1 MRGLARIC
9 SILLMIFE
17 VISCSNSNNTCASN
31 RENDCNFVKINKY
44 SQNAYLK
51 YHKFLT
57 LVDEAKGKY
66 KSCEPTKCSCFTS
79 VISEDLEPF
88 KNGITK
94 SMLQEIKTKG
104 TKYQII
110 NHQLYRD
117 ESCMFPARCHGIEHF
132 LLELLPKLE
141 DVEFIVNTRDWPQL
155 HKRLGLIAPIFSF
168 SKTSDYYDIMYP
180 AWSFWEGGPAISLY
194 PRGIGRWD
202 LHRKKLGKI
211 GNSTKWSDKIPK
223 AFFRGSRTSSER
235 DPLVLLSRE
244 KPDIVDASYTKN
256 QAWKSDA
263 DTLHAPP
270 AKEVSFEEHCQ
281 YKYLFNFRGVAA
293 SFRFKH
299 MFLCKS
305 LVFHVG
311 EEWQEFFYQSLK
323 PWFHYIPIRANAN
336 KEEIQELLDFAV
348 NNDEVA
354 KEIAENGY
362 NFIWNH
368 LKLSDV
374 RCYWKKLIK
383 KYTKLLKY
391 KPILDNT
398 LIEIKEK

>member
-1 MRGLARIC
+1 MRALGETC
-9 SILLMIFE
+9 CILLIIFK
-17 VISCSNSNNTCASN
+17 IINANSSNNTCASD

-44 SQNAYLK
+44 SKNAYLK
-51 YHKFLT
+51 YHKYLT
-57 LVDEAKGKY
+57 LIDEAKEKY
-66 KSCEPTKCSCFTS
+66 KSCDPTKCSCFTS

-117 ESCMFPARCHGIEHF
+117 ESCMFPARCLGIEHF
-132 LLELLPKLE
+132 LLELLPKLA
-141 DVEFIVNTRDWPQL
+141 DVEFVLNTRDWPQI
-155 HKRLGLIAPIFSF
+155 HKRVGLVAPIFSF
-168 SKTSDYYDIMYP
+168 SKTSEYYDIMYP

-194 PRGIGRWD
+194 PKGIGRWD
-202 LHRKKLGKI
+202 LHRKRLGKI
-211 GNSTKWSDKIPK
+211 GNSTNWSDKIPK

-235 DPLVLLSRE
+235 DPLILLSRE

-311 EEWQEFFYQSLK
+311 DEWQEFFYEPLK
-323 PWFHYIPIRANAN
+323 PWIHYIPVRANAN

-348 NNDEVA
+348 NNDEIV

-383 KYTKLLKY
+383 RYSKLLKY
-391 KPILDNT
+391 KPTLDNN
-398 LIEIKEK
+398 LIEITEK